1 MQKLKTKIIISK
13 YELEVFIGISQEE
26 RTHKQKIIL
35 IIEIFFTEVPQA
47 INSDNIKDT
56 ICYYNLCNKL
66 KQFNNKVYC
75 TIEFLAQQIF
85 ELLNNII
92 YPNSLRLEV
101 KKFPMIENLKGDISF
116 VIENCDK

>member
-35 IIEIFFTEVPQA
+35 TIEIFFTEMPQA
-47 INSDNIKDT
+47 MNSDNIKDT
-56 ICYYNLCNKL
+56 ICYYNLCNEL
-66 KQFNNKVYC
+66 KQFNDKLYC

-85 ELLNNII
+85 ELLNNMV

-101 KKFPMIENLKGDISF
+101 KKFPIIENLKGDVGF
-116 VIENCDK
+116 VIENYNK